1 MGGSVPWHC
10 PAAGSQDAWLVGGYG
25 REKEADP
32 SPAPDTL
39 LVATRRLHGGLVQ
52 SEDGRSC
59 PGGGRG
65 LDKRTRAWTAVRG
78 TEAGCTEELEAARR
92 VRHWE
97 ACLGEVYGKF
107 LLQVHTLASFPAGHL
122 PGSWTPQCTP
132 AGWGW
137 PVSSLEPSPT
147 LLHPPLQLPPGML
160 IRGPAAPRD
169 RPVPQGNGAGWLPSV
184 TAPSFRYASCRPGLV
199 DGDGQPAPS

>member
-1 MGGSVPWHC
+1 MLGWWGGMGG
-10 PAAGSQDAWLVGGYG
+10 
-25 REKEADP
+25 EKEADP

-65 LDKRTRAWTAVRG
+65 LDKRTRAWTAVRE
-78 TEAGCTEELEAARR
+78 TEAGCTEKLEAARR

-107 LLQVHTLASFPAGHL
+107 LLQDHTLASFPAGHL
-122 PGSWTPQCTP
+122 PGSWTPRCTP
-132 AGWGW
+132 AGWGGGLCAHL
-137 PVSSLEPSPT
+137 SLLPLCCIPNPSA
-147 LLHPPLQLPPGML
+147 LLG
-160 IRGPAAPRD
+160 
-169 RPVPQGNGAGWLPSV
+169 
-184 TAPSFRYASCRPGLV
+184 C
-199 DGDGQPAPS
+199 